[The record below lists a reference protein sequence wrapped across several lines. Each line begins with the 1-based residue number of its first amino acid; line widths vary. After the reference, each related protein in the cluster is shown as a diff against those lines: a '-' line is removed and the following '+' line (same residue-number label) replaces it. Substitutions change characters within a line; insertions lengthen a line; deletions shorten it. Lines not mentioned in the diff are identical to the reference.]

1 MNINKVIKEKRIENG
16 LSVKELAE
24 LSGFSFKTIYLWES
38 GEKNITFKSLVK
50 LLNALDL
57 KILIVDSKIKNK

>member
-1 MNINKVIKEKRIENG
+1 MDINKIIKEKRIKNG

-38 GEKNITFKSLVK
+38 GERNITFKSLVK
-50 LLNALDL
+50 LLDALDL
-57 KILIVDSKIKNK
+57 KILIVNAKVKNN